1 LSYCCRFFF
10 FQAEDGIR
18 DFHVTGVQ
26 TCALPILPMTAV
38 AAPRSRFHRALLAE
52 GGARC
57 WNRQDNHVS
66 RRSLSTPRL
75 PILILAAAGL
85 LAAAAVHAGE
95 VYQWKDANGITHYSQ
110 TPPPKGS
117 YQQRAISGD
126 RAGSAQPVAA
136 QAAAEDPR
144 CATAQANVA
153 ALASGRPV
161 HEAGEEGQPGRAL
174 NDAERAS
181 QTEL

>member
-1 LSYCCRFFF
+1 
-10 FQAEDGIR
+10 
-18 DFHVTGVQ
+18 
-26 TCALPILPMTAV
+26 M
-38 AAPRSRFHRALLAE
+38 
-52 GGARC
+52 
-57 WNRQDNHVS
+57 
-66 RRSLSTPRL
+66 PRL
-75 PILILAAAGL
+75 PILILAAAGV
-85 LAAAAVHAGE
+85 LAAAAVHGSE

-117 YQQRAISGD
+117 YQQRAISGE
-126 RAGSAQPVAA
+126 RAGSAQPVAT

-181 QTEL
+181 QTELANAAVKAYCSGASVPAT